1 MVQMLPTRVI
11 RVRRDE
17 EDDGNTD
24 DVYNGIGPEYDG
36 IIDTTTEHENVAV
49 EATTPTASTATRTTS
64 VIDAAVVV
72 VNGITVTGTTTN
84 IIRHPDTV
92 PTPPSSCWTS
102 ESVSLLVPSSS
113 TSSQSSTRT
122 TTTTSH
128 HRRLHRRS
136 QQQRH
141 SPTFMICRLNEAL
154 SLQQEE
160 RSSGDNEWN
169 TI

>member
-17 EDDGNTD
+17 DDGNTD
-24 DVYNGIGPEYDG
+24 DDDNGIGPEYDG

-64 VIDAAVVV
+64 IIDAAV

-113 TSSQSSTRT
+113 PSSQSSTRT
-122 TTTTSH
+122 RTTTSH
-128 HRRLHRRS
+128 HRRPHRRP

-141 SPTFMICRLNEAL
+141 SPTFMICRLNEAI

>member
-17 EDDGNTD
+17 DDGNTD
-24 DVYNGIGPEYDG
+24 DDCNGIGIGSEYDG
-36 IIDTTTEHENVAV
+36 IIDTTDEHENVAV

-64 VIDAAVVV
+64 IIDAAV

-113 TSSQSSTRT
+113 PSSQSSTRT
-122 TTTTSH
+122 RTTTSH
-128 HRRLHRRS
+128 HRRLHRRP

-141 SPTFMICRLNEAL
+141 SPTFMICRLNEAI